1 LGVSNRKAI
10 ITAVTVQ
17 RLSQGQAARQF
28 GVSKSWVSKVMARY
42 RAQGEQAFEAA
53 SRRPHRSPTA
63 LPEQVVQAIVDERDR
78 LTAAGLDAG
87 AETISWHLRA
97 RGITVARTSIHR
109 TLVRSSKVIADP
121 RKRPRSSYTRFEA
134 DLPNECWQSDFTHY
148 PLSTGTD
155 SEIITWLDWGYLPLA
170 GAHSRMALHISAHT
184 RVTGTTVLTTF
195 RTTIAEHGCPASTLT
210 DNGMVYTVRY
220 ASRKVRGG
228 RNAFEHE
235 LATLG
240 ITQKNGRGNH
250 PQTQGKVERFQQTL
264 KKWLKAQPNQPATI
278 TDLNTLLNEF
288 QQLYNHHRP
297 HRGIGRRTPAAAYTT
312 RPKAT
317 PNEPTTRTH
326 TRIRTDKVNNGK
338 ITLRHRGQLFHIGLG
353 RAHNGQPITALVH
366 DLNITIIHTTTG
378 EILRQLTLDT
388 TRRYQPRTTEN
399 P

>member
-1 LGVSNRKAI
+1 
-10 ITAVTVQ
+10 
-17 RLSQGQAARQF
+17 
-28 GVSKSWVSKVMARY
+28 
-42 RAQGEQAFEAA
+42 
-53 SRRPHRSPTA
+53 
-63 LPEQVVQAIVDERDR
+63 
-78 LTAAGLDAG
+78 
-87 AETISWHLRA
+87 
-97 RGITVARTSIHR
+97 
-109 TLVRSSKVIADP
+109 
-121 RKRPRSSYTRFEA
+121 
-134 DLPNECWQSDFTHY
+134 
-148 PLSTGTD
+148 
-155 SEIITWLDWGYLPLA
+155 
-170 GAHSRMALHISAHT
+170 
-184 RVTGTTVLTTF
+184 
-195 RTTIAEHGCPASTLT
+195 
-210 DNGMVYTVRY
+210 MVYTVRY

>member
-63 LPEQVVQAIVDERDR
+63 LPEQVVQAIVAERDR

-155 SEIITWLDWGYLPLA
+155 SEIITWLDD
-170 GAHSRMALHISAHT
+170 HSRMALHISAHT

-338 ITLRHRGQLFHIGLG
+338 ITLRHGGHLFHIGIG